1 MTATGIRTG
10 IFLLTAVIFAV
21 SGPAAFAERL
31 TFKAELK
38 SVQGTESKA
47 SGQLSAVYDTSTRKL
62 TWRGNYAGL
71 GTYATAA
78 GIHRPS
84 SGVVLRLRNINSPFD
99 GTAILSDKQAA
110 DLIAGRWFVLVR
122 TARHPDGE
130 LRGQIEPVK

>member
-1 MTATGIRTG
+1 MTATGMRTR
-10 IFLLTAVIFAV
+10 IFVLAAAFFAV
-21 SGPAAFAERL
+21 SGSAAIAERL
-31 TFKAELK
+31 AFKADLK
-38 SVQGTESKA
+38 GVQGTKSKA
-47 SGQLSAVYDTSTRKL
+47 TGKLTGEYDTDTRKL
-62 TWRGNYAGL
+62 TWRGSYGGL

-78 GIHRPS
+78 GIHGPS

>member
-1 MTATGIRTG
+1 
-10 IFLLTAVIFAV
+10 
-21 SGPAAFAERL
+21 
-31 TFKAELK
+31 LK
-38 SVQGTESKA
+38 SSNQEVNGR
-47 SGQLSAVYDTSTRKL
+47 SGFGGSSSFSR
-62 TWRGNYAGL
+62 RGSYGGL

-78 GIHRPS
+78 GIHGPS
-84 SGVVLRLRNINSPFD
+84 SGVVLRLRSINSPFD

>member
-1 MTATGIRTG
+1 MTVTGIRTG
-10 IFLLTAVIFAV
+10 IFVLTAVIFAV

-38 SVQGTESKA
+38 SVQGTGSKA

-62 TWRGNYAGL
+62 TWRGSYGGL

-78 GIHRPS
+78 GIHGPS
-84 SGVVLRLRNINSPFD
+84 SGVVLRLRNFNSPFD

-122 TARHPDGE
+122 TARHPDGQ
-130 LRGQIEPVK
+130 LRGQIEAVK